1 MIALTRF
8 DGSRFYINADLI
20 EVVESNPDTHIT
32 LVNGHRYLVRESDAD
47 VVSLVIGYLQE
58 TQRATRKA
66 RNVPSPLRL
75 VDQAKEA

>member
-20 EVVESNPDTHIT
+20 EIVESNPDTHIT
-32 LVNGHRYLVRESDAD
+32 LVNGHRYLVRESDAE
-47 VVSLVIGYLQE
+47 VAGHVIGYLQE
-58 TQRATRKA
+58 TQRATR
-66 RNVPSPLRL
+66 RSRSIPSPLRL